1 MHRRLSMDR
10 QAKTHVEGGRAI
22 TLDLAKQSLSTL
34 LTLTSE
40 GIRDLV
46 RTRPLLAFAGA
57 GALGAA
63 LGGLLFPRLGRLAFL
78 AVAGYAATGMLQR
91 QRALDVD
98 QVTTKRPSRK
108 AA

>member
-1 MHRRLSMDR
+1 MQRRLSMDR
-10 QAKTHVEGGRAI
+10 QAMTHVEGGSAI

-34 LTLTSE
+34 LTSE